1 VDNIAEIGIFGGL
14 GFYSLLEKA
23 EEIKVDTPYGS
34 SSDKVTLGKI
44 KGRKIAF
51 IPRHGRHHQHPP
63 HSIPYRANL
72 WAMKEIGVKRIIAPS
87 SVGSLQPH
95 IKLGDF
101 VICDQFV
108 DRTSGRQSTFYNGPM
123 SVHIST
129 ADPYCSELRK
139 LAIQASKKRGIRTHD
154 RGTVVVV
161 EGPRFSTRAESR
173 WYKSFGW
180 EVINMTQYP
189 EVTLARELEIC
200 YLNISLVTDFD
211 VWQPNPVTHREII
224 KSLSKNVANVKRLIK
239 ALIPTIPKSRHCT
252 CSQALKETKL

>member
-1 VDNIAEIGIFGGL
+1 
-14 GFYSLLEKA
+14 
-23 EEIKVDTPYGS
+23 
-34 SSDKVTLGKI
+34 
-44 KGRKIAF
+44 
-51 IPRHGRHHQHPP
+51 
-63 HSIPYRANL
+63 
-72 WAMKEIGVKRIIAPS
+72 MKEIGVKRIIAPS

-139 LAIQASKKRGIRTHD
+139 LTIQASKKIRIRTHD

-224 KSLSKNVANVKRLIK
+224 KVLSKNVENVKRLIK
-239 ALIPTIPKSRHCT
+239 TLIPTIPKNRRCT
-252 CSQALKETKL
+252 CSQALKETNL